1 MIVTILVS
9 HDLNNAPTSSNERA
23 QMPLEGG
30 SMPRYL
36 IQRTVPAGVL
46 NQVTNDAL
54 QLMQATNAA
63 YDVRWIH
70 TYVNRD
76 KTKTFCIYE
85 GPSEEAVRQANARN
99 NLSINQLDEIPDD
112 MLPV

>member
-1 MIVTILVS
+1 MSQHSRVVEGMEA
-9 HDLNNAPTSSNERA
+9 DQR
-23 QMPLEGG
+23 QGG

-36 IQRTVPAGVL
+36 IQRNVPAGVL
-46 NQVTNDAL
+46 DGVTNETL
-54 QLMQATNAA
+54 QSIQATNTA

-85 GPSEEAVRQANARN
+85 GPSEEAVRLANARN

>member
-1 MIVTILVS
+1 
-9 HDLNNAPTSSNERA
+9 
-23 QMPLEGG
+23 
-30 SMPRYL
+30 MPRYL
-36 IQRTVPAGVL
+36 IQRTVPPGIL
-46 NQVTNDAL
+46 NEVTHETLQSIQV
-54 QLMQATNAA
+54 TNAA

-85 GPSEEAVRQANARN
+85 GPSEEAVRLANARN
-99 NLSINQLDEIPDD
+99 NLSINQLDESPDD

>member
-1 MIVTILVS
+1 V
-9 HDLNNAPTSSNERA
+9 SSNGPNIRG
-23 QMPLEGG
+23 QGG

-36 IQRTVPAGVL
+36 IQRTVPPGIL
-46 NQVTNDAL
+46 NEVTNETL
-54 QLMQATNAA
+54 QSIQATNSA

-85 GPSEEAVRQANARN
+85 GPSEEAVRLANARN